1 MTSPR
6 FESLKEALRR
16 RLSPQAYAT
25 WVAQMSLVSDDGEK
39 LRLGLPDS
47 FSLNWVNDH
56 YRDVLE
62 EELGPVYGL
71 ELVLHRSEPAADAV
85 TARPGPA
92 LEIPPLADEPTTPS
106 GATGPAIA
114 TPIAPPNN
122 GHPRAEDHPAE
133 DAAPPGPHR
142 LNARYTFSSFVVGPA
157 NELAWSACQSLV
169 DTKTPTFNPL
179 VIVGGVGLGKTHL
192 LHGIGHALLK
202 RRPHIKLLLK
212 TSEEFITEV
221 IQGIRTQRMD
231 EFRRTYRACDVLL
244 IDDIQFISG
253 KEACQEEF
261 FHTFNALYDAQKQI
275 VVSSDRLPHEISD
288 IQERVRSRFQWGLI
302 ADLKLPELETRTAIL
317 KKKAEAEAMPL
328 PDDVALFIAQSVRT
342 NIRELEGC
350 LVRVHAYA
358 SLTKQPLTLAL
369 AKEVLKSLVQ
379 DRGRALTC
387 EVIVKTVA
395 QVFDVKVADLK
406 STKRARNIALPRQ
419 VAMYLCRKHT
429 TASYPEIGQALGGK
443 DHTTALNAFQR
454 ISERLA
460 DPEVKG
466 RVDEIE
472 RQLLE

>member
-6 FESLKEALRR
+6 WESLREALKK

-25 WVAQMSLVSDDGEK
+25 WVAQMSWVDDDGSTLK
-39 LRLGLPDS
+39 LGLPDS
-47 FSLNWVNDH
+47 FSLNWINDH

-62 EELGPVYGL
+62 EELGPLHRL
-71 ELVLHRSEPAADAV
+71 ELILHRPENPAEAV

-92 LEIPPLADEPTTPS
+92 ISSPAPPAEEPLPVPPLAEPSNGYAP
-106 GATGPAIA
+106 
-114 TPIAPPNN
+114 APPA
-122 GHPRAEDHPAE
+122 PAPQLRAEPE
-133 DAAPPGPHR
+133 GEPPTSPHR
-142 LNARYTFSSFVVGPA
+142 LNQRYTFASFVVGPA

-169 DTKTPTFNPL
+169 DNRSPTFNPL
-179 VIVGGVGLGKTHL
+179 VIVGSVGLGKTHL

-202 RRPHIKLLLK
+202 KRPNIKLLLK
-212 TSEEFITEV
+212 TSEEFVTEV
-221 IQGIRTQRMD
+221 IQGIRAQRMD
-231 EFRRTYRACDVLL
+231 ELRRTYRACDVLL

-261 FHTFNALYDAQKQI
+261 FHTFNALYDSQKQI
-275 VVSSDRLPHEISD
+275 VVSSDRLPHEITD

-317 KKKAEAEAMPL
+317 KKKAEAEAIPL
-328 PDDVALFIAQSVRT
+328 PDDVALYIAQSVRT

-358 SLTKQPLTLAL
+358 SLTKQALTLTLAR
-369 AKEVLKSLVQ
+369 EVLKSLVQ

-387 EVIVKTVA
+387 EIIVKTVA
-395 QVFDVKVADLK
+395 TVFDVKVADLK

-460 DPEVKG
+460 DPEVKS